1 MDTKVQTQVTI
12 SDEARDEVSKLQ
24 DRIHEK
30 HSGLMNDLA
39 HNTAENIRD
48 VFASNWSAR
57 AKLDA
62 YYMDRR
68 AAEREYVGAL
78 NATARI
84 ERFLSK

>member
-1 MDTKVQTQVTI
+1 MEHKAKTMGDLMN
-12 SDEARDEVSKLQ
+12 EVSKLQ

-30 HSGLMNDLA
+30 HSSLMNDLA
-39 HNTAENIRD
+39 HNTVESIAQESIL
-48 VFASNWSAR
+48 ASNWTAR

-68 AAEREYVGAL
+68 VAEREYVGTL

>member
-1 MDTKVQTQVTI
+1 MDTKVQT

-39 HNTAENIRD
+39 HNTVESIL
-48 VFASNWSAR
+48 ASNWSAR

-68 AAEREYVGAL
+68 VAEREYVGTL

>member
-1 MDTKVQTQVTI
+1 MDTKIQTQVTI

-24 DRIHEK
+24 DQIHEK

-39 HNTAENIRD
+39 HNTAENIR
-48 VFASNWSAR
+48 VAYWSAR

>member
-1 MDTKVQTQVTI
+1 MDTKIQTQVTI

-24 DRIHEK
+24 DQIHER

-39 HNTAENIRD
+39 HNTAENIRGA
-48 VFASNWSAR
+48 FATRSAR
-57 AKLDA
+57 ATLDA

>member
-1 MDTKVQTQVTI
+1 MVKQTMGDLIAAGNQPSLDEIDTM
-12 SDEARDEVSKLQ
+12 Q
-24 DRIHEK
+24 DRIHKK
-30 HSGLMNDLA
+30 HSEQMDRLA
-39 HNTAENIRD
+39 ADTVGRIERYSD
-48 VFASNWSAR
+48 GSR
-57 AKLDA
+57 ALLDA